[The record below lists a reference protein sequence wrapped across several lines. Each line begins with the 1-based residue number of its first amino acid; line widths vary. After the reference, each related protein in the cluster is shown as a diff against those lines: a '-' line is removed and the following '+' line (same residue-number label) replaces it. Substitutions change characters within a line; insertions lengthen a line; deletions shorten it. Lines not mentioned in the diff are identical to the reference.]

1 MNLKQIIFA
10 LFFFISLLN
19 PISIRVI
26 NAESFESYLNNGRE
40 KLSDND
46 FQGALKEFNR
56 VIEIDPQNWRA
67 YHNRGLSKLELGK
80 IEGALEDF
88 TQAIE
93 LNQNPWAQSF
103 FERGY
108 LYQIQKKHKEAIAD
122 FTKSL
127 ELELIGSWAAFH
139 NRGLSKSNLG
149 EIEGALEDFTQA
161 IKLNQNPW
169 SQSYFERGII
179 YQKQKKHKKAIAD
192 FTKSLE
198 LELID
203 DWTAFHN
210 RGLSKLILRD
220 TQGALED
227 FTQAIELNQKPWAQ
241 TFYQRAYVYE
251 TLKAYKKAI
260 NDYSQAI
267 ELGIEDLDKE
277 LSYFFR
283 GFSKYMLNDY
293 KGAVNDYTKVIEI
306 NPNNIEAFN
315 NRGLAEE
322 KLGNIENAKLNYKLA
337 LKIDPKYKSSVINLR
352 ALSLSDQNNEISLWN
367 EEIKNAELQKNY
379 KKVIEIYSKIIEFE
393 KKTDGINSF
402 PYSAIAHNYWKM
414 GDYKK
419 AILFQKKAI
428 KIEESITGKDSKE
441 MAERLE
447 ALSVFYYKGQYF
459 VDKETFNKVLEI
471 KKNIVRIRDLTESEN
486 SLKRA
491 SAYQNL
497 AALYAEKG
505 EFYESIRLRKI
516 AIKNAYSLYENPNL
530 EESWFQP
537 VPIYIAFLHSQ
548 IAKDYHSIGNH
559 NKGKENDIKALDIR
573 KQFLDFDDRTL
584 ADSYADVSTAYY
596 YLGDLKASREN
607 LDKALKILNLNKK
620 ENKFEIKSIERIS
633 DFLYAIDNNLNEN
646 KTKFKLKK
654 TAVFDENISDSDP
667 EAIFKLS
674 LNASSLMM
682 AKDYKEAIQYF
693 QKAKNLLEEKRGKN
707 NFQMVMLLN
716 NLGSAY
722 SLAGDLDNAEINLK
736 ESYEILKK
744 FYNDAR
750 LSQEIIGIYNNLAYT
765 YIKKNSLIKAQ
776 QFFRESIDS
785 SILFVKEQAQF
796 LPEEKRQNFSNYS
809 FINSYAGIFSVIDLL
824 PDGNK
829 LALKYRINR
838 HGLLEDIE
846 KYQSRISNLD
856 IKNKSLFKELEN
868 FNNELSD
875 MTNTKEKRLE
885 IKQKKISLEEKLYSK
900 IPSLKTKIIELE
912 EIKKALPKDALL
924 IEFQKFRPFNEDFNN
939 KDYFDEAKYIAL
951 ILNEFGEVFYK
962 DLGSAEVIEQKI
974 YQALNSTEKGYSD
987 AQDLFKEVG
996 NHVIKPLKEIINKS
1010 DTLFISPDA
1019 VLNLLPFAALSSHN
1033 SEKLLGEAFDIRIL
1047 TTGRELLDINKKID
1061 KNFKKSL
1068 VIANP
1073 TFDLSRKVNEF
1084 QYSNESK
1091 NKSQQRSRYLKEKQ
1105 WPQLPYTAIEGE
1117 AINKLIK
1124 GKLLT
1129 ADNATSIA
1137 IQKESS
1143 PKVLHIATH
1152 AEFLGI
1158 EEEIE
1163 NPLLKSYIVLAGA
1176 NKPEINEDDDG
1187 YLTAL
1192 EITKLD
1198 WSGTELVVISACES
1212 GKGEIQNGE
1221 GIYGLKR
1228 AIAVAGAKSSLLSL
1242 WKVDDRATSIFMES
1256 FYKKLLK
1263 GYGRADALAAV
1274 QDEFKNGKIKGYQ
1287 HPYYWAAFQLNGDW
1301 RPINF

>member
-46 FQGALKEFNR
+46 FQGALKEFNK

-93 LNQNPWAQSF
+93 LNQNPW
-103 FERGY
+103 
-108 LYQIQKKHKEAIAD
+108 
-122 FTKSL
+122 
-127 ELELIGSWAAFH
+127 
-139 NRGLSKSNLG
+139 
-149 EIEGALEDFTQA
+149 
-161 IKLNQNPW
+161 

-179 YQKQKKHKKAIAD
+179 YQKQKKHKEAIAD
-192 FTKSLE
+192 FSKSLE

-203 DWTAFHN
+203 EWTAFHN

-220 TQGALED
+220 KQGALED
-227 FTQAIELNQKPWAQ
+227 FTKAIELNQKPWAQ
-241 TFYQRAYVYE
+241 TFYQRAYIYE

-293 KGAVNDYTKVIEI
+293 KGAVKDYTKVIEI

-352 ALSLSDQNNEISLWN
+352 ALSLTDKNNEISLWN
-367 EEIKNAELQKNY
+367 EEIKKAELQKNY
-379 KKVIEIYSKIIEFE
+379 KKVFEIYSKIIEFE

-530 EESWFQP
+530 EESWFEP

-559 NKGKENDIKALDIR
+559 NKGKENDIKALNIR
-573 KQFLDFDDRTL
+573 KQFLDFDERTL
-584 ADSYADVSTAYY
+584 AESYADVSTAYY
-596 YLGDLKASREN
+596 HLGDLKAAREN

-633 DFLYAIDNNLNEN
+633 DFLYAIDNNLNKN

-736 ESYEILKK
+736 ESYGILKN

-765 YIKKNSLIKAQ
+765 YLKKNSLIKAQ

-809 FINSYAGIFSVIDLL
+809 FINSYSGIFSVIDLL

-856 IKNKSLFKELEN
+856 IKNKSLFRELEN
-868 FNNELSD
+868 LNNELSD
-875 MTNTKEKRLE
+875 MSNTKEKRIE

-912 EIKKALPKDALL
+912 EIQKALPKDALL
-924 IEFQKFRPFNEDFNN
+924 IEFQKFRPFNENFNNN

-951 ILNEFGEVFYK
+951 ILNEFGEIFYK

-996 NHVIKPLKEIINKS
+996 NHLIKPLKEIINKS

-1124 GKLLT
+1124 GQLLT

-1143 PKVLHIATH
+1143 PKVIHIATH

-1176 NKPEINEDDDG
+1176 NEPEINEDDDG